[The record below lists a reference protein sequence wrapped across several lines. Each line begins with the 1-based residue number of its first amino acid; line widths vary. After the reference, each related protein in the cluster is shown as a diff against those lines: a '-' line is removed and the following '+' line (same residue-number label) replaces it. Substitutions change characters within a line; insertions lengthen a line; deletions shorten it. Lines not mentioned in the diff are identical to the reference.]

1 MTVVLNYSGTR
12 YELAANV
19 AAHEAF
25 SLIADRLK
33 HSWRR
38 QQDKTARPDHSPVHI
53 ADDNDP

>member
-25 SLIADRLK
+25 SLME
-33 HSWRR
+33 
-38 QQDKTARPDHSPVHI
+38 PDPVLRTRVVW
-53 ADDNDP
+53 